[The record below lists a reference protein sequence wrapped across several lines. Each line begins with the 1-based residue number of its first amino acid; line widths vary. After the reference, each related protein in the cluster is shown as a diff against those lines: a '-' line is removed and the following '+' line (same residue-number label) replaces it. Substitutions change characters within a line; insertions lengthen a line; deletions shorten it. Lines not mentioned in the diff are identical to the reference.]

1 MFQWVV
7 LPVAMISRSM
17 EMSRETKLAIS
28 SGKFAIGQFFE
39 IILMDFKSMLQR
51 DMMEDETA
59 IIIDMESETYS
70 DSGLSFKIST
80 LRPLWNTGQVAYKV
94 AVVVRITII

>member
-1 MFQWVV
+1 
-7 LPVAMISRSM
+7 
-17 EMSRETKLAIS
+17 
-28 SGKFAIGQFFE
+28 
-39 IILMDFKSMLQR
+39 MLQR

-80 LRPLWNTGQVAYKV
+80 LGQL
-94 AVVVRITII
+94 

>member
-1 MFQWVV
+1 MGG
-7 LPVAMISRSM
+7 S
-17 EMSRETKLAIS
+17 S
-28 SGKFAIGQFFE
+28 SGDDFEIDGDVEGNQVGDKFRQVRNLSIFR
-39 IILMDFKSMLQR
+39 IILMDFRSMLQR

-80 LRPLWNTGQVAYKV
+80 LRPL
-94 AVVVRITII
+94 